1 MLGALFALS
10 SVLIPFC
17 LGAAIGG
24 IASGRVPVGNAAGD
38 PFTSWLNPTVV
49 ADRRR
54 SRC

>member
-17 LGAAIGG
+17 LGAALGG

-38 PFTSWLNPTVV
+38 PWSLV
-49 ADRRR
+49 AEPDLGR
-54 SRC
+54 